1 MYIKYALKLKI
12 NRTFIEI
19 LSHLL
24 YDRTDIFRRSQVAEA
39 LLQKK
44 PSKPSAE
51 KQRKR
56 AVPFA
61 WEAGGPARGSSSLM
75 EREGPPSL
83 DLECGRWRRGRI
95 CTIWRHRRILHTNT
109 YMEYISAWPDGS
121 ASDGAGIDTEIR

>member
-24 YDRTDIFRRSQVAEA
+24 YDRTDIFRRSQVAQA

-51 KQRKR
+51 KQRKL

-75 EREGPPSL
+75 ERGGPPSPAFFGFGMRA
-83 DLECGRWRRGRI
+83 LEARADMYDMAAQA
-95 CTIWRHRRILHTNT
+95 HTA
-109 YMEYISAWPDGS
+109 Y
-121 ASDGAGIDTEIR
+121 